1 MKNVFLPCV
10 LLLGLLTGCT
20 AERPGSDGAPTEGA
34 VRLFLSQESPDTK
47 SDLDDLPSLDDFE
60 VEIYNARA
68 LRLYRDT
75 YAQAKEATIKLNA
88 GDFRLVAHHGD
99 TLGAGFNKPYFL
111 AQKEFTVHGFAENGG
126 EPDQVEAT
134 ARLANV
140 RMKVVQGSNLN
151 TSYKDA
157 YVVVRHAHYTKKQV
171 KFVRNESRYGYIPGG
186 NLYLEVYAQLFTGEW
201 KYYKSE
207 PAEYLPNDN
216 VTFNVDAAGRD
227 GTLTVNI
234 TVDRSVE
241 TIEVDELIGEK
252 ALPAREPYFVFNGDK
267 DGAYAYSCNNGF
279 TKTVNDAILTLSA
292 GASTSISSVLLHTES
307 AFVSLPDVDL
317 VSVSG
322 SDKQSLLNAG
332 LDWMAGSTSNLGYVD
347 FNGLANQMMA
357 SGNACSATFTLT
369 LTDGVGQQVKGSF
382 TLDVKPFSATVNI
395 ADVNIWAW
403 KMTGIT
409 ATVADVTEIPSDA
422 SLGLQWS
429 TDGNTWSSEKAA
441 VSVSGNTV
449 QFGDISGLSPATAY
463 RFRVVP
469 MHLTERA
476 CATANTF
483 TTEAAQQVGN
493 SGFEEYTTLT
503 HDTPYQTMWI
513 KGTFHTDWWQLYN
526 NDAWWAVNSPV
537 TLRNGTTEAPGTKLI
552 PALYNQGC
560 KVYPTVSLI
569 SDGAFEGVSV
579 LVATIAIGDYTTE
592 ISTTSSS
599 KHRGEIF
606 LGTANNQ
613 YESNWSSTYK
623 GHAFASRPA
632 KLRYWHKFTCRK
644 STPYVMNIKVF
655 AADGSQIA
663 SASKSDVT
671 SSVDSWRQVSVPL
684 NYTVLNKKATKIQ
697 LEFLSSQNGDEDI
710 EVIKHGNLR
719 TISSTNSGLALYT
732 GNMLYLDNLE
742 LLYEE

>member
-1 MKNVFLPCV
+1 MKNYFWPCV

-20 AERPGSDGAPTEGA
+20 AERPGSDGAPHEGA

-47 SDLDDLPSLDDFE
+47 SNLDDLPSLDDFE

-88 GDFRLVAHHGD
+88 GEFRLVAHHGD
-99 TLGAGFNKPYFL
+99 TLGAGFGKPYFL
-111 AQKEFTVHGFAENGG
+111 AEKEFTVHGFVENGG

-140 RMKVVQGSNLN
+140 RMKVVQGTNLN

-234 TVDRSVE
+234 KVDRSVE

-292 GASTSISSVLLHTES
+292 GASTHISSVVLHTES
-307 AFVSLPDVDL
+307 ASVTLPDADL
-317 VSVSG
+317 VTVSG
-322 SDKQSLLNAG
+322 ADKQSLLNAG
-332 LDWMAGSTSNLGYVD
+332 LDWMAGTTSNLGYVD
-347 FNGLANQMMA
+347 FSGLVNHLLDGGAA
-357 SGNACSATFTLT
+357 ASATFTLT
-369 LTDGVGQQVKGSF
+369 LTDGVGQQVNGTFS
-382 TLDVKPFSATVNI
+382 VNVQPFAATVNI
-395 ADVNIWAW
+395 PDGNIWAW

-409 ATVADVTEIPSDA
+409 ATVAGVEEVPADA
-422 SLGLQWS
+422 TLGLQWS
-429 TDGNTWSSEKAA
+429 TDGSNWSSEKAA

-469 MHLTERA
+469 MHLTDRA
-476 CATANTF
+476 SATANTF

-493 SGFEEYTTLT
+493 SGFEEYTQ
-503 HDTPYQTMWI
+503 QTSTTKYTYLITTKNWTI
-513 KGTFHTDWWQLYN
+513 YWWQLYAN
-526 NDAWWAVNSPV
+526 ASSAWWGVNSTRTIEDDTVPP
-537 TLRNGTTEAPGTKLI
+537 L
-552 PALYNQGC
+552 NQDR
-560 KVYPTVSLI
+560 KTYPTVALI
-569 SDGAFEGVSV
+569 SSGAYSGKSV
-579 LVATIAIGDYTTE
+579 MIATIYT
-592 ISTTSSS
+592 STAAVDNWLGAGT
-599 KHRGEIF
+599 HHNYYGEIF
-606 LGTANNQ
+606 LGTANNRCQ
-613 YESNWSSTYK
+613 ENWAKTTD
-623 GHAFASRPA
+623 GHAFTSRPSA
-632 KLRYWHKFTCRK
+632 LSFMHRFSPKDG
-644 STPYVMNIKVF
+644 TPFY
-655 AADGSQIA
+655 AE
-663 SASKSDVT
+663 
-671 SSVDSWRQVSVPL
+671 VSVLDAQGNVIGSGVKNDVSSEVSAWTRCTVPIT
-684 NYTVLNKKATKIQ
+684 YTVTNKKAATLRIS
-697 LEFLSSQNGDEDI
+697 LRSSKDGNEDWNQTN
-710 EVIKHGNLR
+710 VT
-719 TISSTNSGLALYT
+719 TISGSHTIFLGNALYV
-732 GNMLYLDNLE
+732 DNVE
-742 LLYEE
+742 LLYE

>member
-20 AERPGSDGAPTEGA
+20 AERPGSDGVPHEGA

-47 SDLDDLPSLDDFE
+47 STLDNLPSLDDFE

-75 YAQAKEATIKLNA
+75 YAQAKDATIKLNA

-99 TLGAGFNKPYFL
+99 TLGAGFDKPYFL

-134 ARLANV
+134 ACLANV
-140 RMKVVQGSNLN
+140 RMKVVQGTNLP

-157 YVVVRHAHYTKKQV
+157 YVVVRHAQYTKKQV
-171 KFVRNESRYGYIPGG
+171 KFVRSESRYGYMPGG

-227 GTLTVNI
+227 GSLSVNI

-292 GASTSISSVLLHTES
+292 GASTHISSVVLHTES
-307 AFVSLPDVDL
+307 ASVTLPDADL
-317 VSVSG
+317 VTVSG
-322 SDKQSLLNAG
+322 ADKQSLVNAG
-332 LDWMAGSTSNLGYVD
+332 LDWMAGSASNLGYVD
-347 FNGLANQMMA
+347 FSGLVNNMIA
-357 SGNACSATFTLT
+357 SGTAASATFTLT
-369 LTDGVGQQVKGSF
+369 LTDGVGQQVNGTFS
-382 TLDVKPFSATVNI
+382 VNVQPFAATVNI
-395 ADVNIWAW
+395 PDGNIWAW

-409 ATVADVTEIPSDA
+409 ATVTGVDEVPADAT
-422 SLGLQWS
+422 LGLQWS
-429 TDGNTWSSEKAA
+429 TDGSNWSSEKAA

-449 QFGDISGLSPATAY
+449 QFGDISGLAPATAY

-476 CATANTF
+476 SATAGSF

-493 SGFEEYTTLT
+493 NGFEEYTAQSYTTPVTLWSDFKVT
-503 HDTPYQTMWI
+503 
-513 KGTFHTDWWQLYN
+513 WWQLYSN
-526 NDAWWAVNSPV
+526 AGSAWWGVNA
-537 TLRNGTTEAPGTKLI
+537 LRTIENG
-552 PALYNQGC
+552 
-560 KVYPTVSLI
+560 S
-569 SDGAFEGVSV
+569 
-579 LVATIAIGDYTTE
+579 VATAYQDYKTYPCVAVFNSGSYSGNSVMLATVYIGNSAASE
-592 ISTTSSS
+592 ISHGNTNYP
-599 KHRGEIF
+599 GEIF

-613 YESNWSSTYK
+613 NKGSWAKTSE
-623 GHAFASRPA
+623 GHAFASRPSA
-632 KLRYWHKFTCRK
+632 LSFMHRFNPNGAAYYAQIQVLDTSGNVIGSGEKNDGTAAVSAWTRVSIPITYSVTNRKAASLRISIR
-644 STPYVMNIKVF
+644 
-655 AADGSQIA
+655 
-663 SASKSDVT
+663 
-671 SSVDSWRQVSVPL
+671 
-684 NYTVLNKKATKIQ
+684 
-697 LEFLSSQNGDEDI
+697 SSQNGGEGARKLDNI
-710 EVIKHGNLR
+710 STLSGTHKIYCGN
-719 TISSTNSGLALYT
+719 ALYV
-732 GNMLYLDNLE
+732 DNVE
-742 LLYEE
+742 LLYE

>member
-1 MKNVFLPCV
+1 MKNFFLPCV

-140 RMKVVQGSNLN
+140 RMKVVQGTNLT

-186 NLYLEVYAQLFTGEW
+186 NLYLEVYAQLFTDEW

-227 GTLTVNI
+227 GSLSVNI

-292 GASTSISSVLLHTES
+292 GASTHISSVVLHTES
-307 AFVSLPDVDL
+307 ASVTLPDADL
-317 VSVSG
+317 VTVSG
-322 SDKQSLLNAG
+322 ADKQSLVNAG
-332 LDWMAGSTSNLGYVD
+332 LDWMAGSASNLGYVD
-347 FNGLANQMMA
+347 FSGLVNQMME
-357 SGNACSATFTLT
+357 SGATGTATFTLT
-369 LTDGVGQQVKGSF
+369 LTDGVGQQVNGTFS
-382 TLDVKPFSATVNI
+382 VNVQPFAATVNI
-395 ADVNIWAW
+395 PDGNIWAW

-409 ATVADVTEIPSDA
+409 ATVAGVEEVPADA
-422 SLGLQWS
+422 TLGLQWS
-429 TDGNTWSSEKAA
+429 TDGSNWSSEKAA

-449 QFGDISGLSPATAY
+449 QFGDITGLTPATGY

-476 CATANTF
+476 SVTAGSF
-483 TTEAAQQVGN
+483 TTEAALQVGN
-493 SGFEEYTTLT
+493 SGFEEYTQQTSTT
-503 HDTPYQTMWI
+503 HYSLWPVSGDWTVY
-513 KGTFHTDWWQLYN
+513 WWQLYTN
-526 NDAWWAVNSPV
+526 ASSAWWGVNSPR
-537 TLRNGTTEAPGTKLI
+537 TIEDDTARPL
-552 PALYNQGC
+552 NQDR
-560 KVYPTVSLI
+560 KTYPTVALI
-569 SDGAFEGVSV
+569 SSGAYSGKSV
-579 LVATIAIGDYTTE
+579 MIATIYT
-592 ISTTSSS
+592 STMAVENSLGLGTHHNSY
-599 KHRGEIF
+599 GEIF
-606 LGTANNQ
+606 LGTANNRCQ
-613 YESNWSSTYK
+613 ENWAKTTD
-623 GHAFASRPA
+623 GHAFTSRPSA
-632 KLRYWHKFTCRK
+632 LSFMYRFSPKEN
-644 STPYVMNIKVF
+644 TPFY
-655 AADGSQIA
+655 AE
-663 SASKSDVT
+663 
-671 SSVDSWRQVSVPL
+671 VSVLDAQGNVIGSGIKNDVSSEVSAWTRCTVPIT
-684 NYTVLNKKATKIQ
+684 YTVTNKKAATLRISLRSSKDGNEDWNQTNVTTVSGSHTI
-697 LEFLSSQNGDEDI
+697 FL
-710 EVIKHGNLR
+710 GN
-719 TISSTNSGLALYT
+719 ALYV
-732 GNMLYLDNLE
+732 DNVE
-742 LLYEE
+742 LLYQ

>member
-140 RMKVVQGSNLN
+140 RMKVVQGTNLN

-186 NLYLEVYAQLFTGEW
+186 NLYLEVYAQLFTDEW

-227 GTLTVNI
+227 GSLSVNI

-292 GASTSISSVLLHTES
+292 GASTHISSVVLHTES
-307 AFVSLPDVDL
+307 ASVTLPDADL
-317 VSVSG
+317 VTVSG
-322 SDKQSLLNAG
+322 ADKQSLVNAG
-332 LDWMAGSTSNLGYVD
+332 LDWMAGSASNLGYVD
-347 FNGLANQMMA
+347 FSGLVNQMME
-357 SGNACSATFTLT
+357 SGATGTATFTLT
-369 LTDGVGQQVKGSF
+369 LTDGVGQQVNGTFS
-382 TLDVKPFSATVNI
+382 VNVQPFAATVNI
-395 ADVNIWAW
+395 PDGNIWAW

-409 ATVADVTEIPSDA
+409 ATVAGVEEVPADA
-422 SLGLQWS
+422 TLGLQWS
-429 TDGNTWSSEKAA
+429 TDGSNWSSEKAA

-449 QFGDISGLSPATAY
+449 QFGDITGLTPATGY

-476 CATANTF
+476 SVTAGSF
-483 TTEAAQQVGN
+483 TTEAALQVGN
-493 SGFEEYTTLT
+493 SGFEEYTQQTSTT
-503 HDTPYQTMWI
+503 HYSLWPVSGDWTVY
-513 KGTFHTDWWQLYN
+513 WWQLYTN
-526 NDAWWAVNSPV
+526 ASSAWWGVNSPR
-537 TLRNGTTEAPGTKLI
+537 TIEDDTARPL
-552 PALYNQGC
+552 NQDR
-560 KVYPTVSLI
+560 KTYPTVALI
-569 SDGAFEGVSV
+569 SSGAYSGKSV
-579 LVATIAIGDYTTE
+579 MIATIYT
-592 ISTTSSS
+592 STMAVENSLGLGTHHNSY
-599 KHRGEIF
+599 GEIF
-606 LGTANNQ
+606 LGTANNRCQ
-613 YESNWSSTYK
+613 ENWAKTTD
-623 GHAFASRPA
+623 GHAFTSRPSA
-632 KLRYWHKFTCRK
+632 LSFMYRFSPKEN
-644 STPYVMNIKVF
+644 TPFY
-655 AADGSQIA
+655 AE
-663 SASKSDVT
+663 
-671 SSVDSWRQVSVPL
+671 VSVLDAQGNVIGSGIKNDVSSEVSAWTRCTVPIT
-684 NYTVLNKKATKIQ
+684 YTVTNKKAATLRISLRSSKDGNEDWNQTNVTTVSGSHTI
-697 LEFLSSQNGDEDI
+697 FL
-710 EVIKHGNLR
+710 GN
-719 TISSTNSGLALYT
+719 ALYV
-732 GNMLYLDNLE
+732 DNVE
-742 LLYEE
+742 LLYQ

>member
-88 GDFRLVAHHGD
+88 GDFKLVAHHGD
-99 TLGAGFNKPYFL
+99 TLGAGFDKPYFL

-140 RMKVVQGSNLN
+140 RMKVVQGTNLN

-227 GTLTVNI
+227 GSLTVNI
-234 TVDRSVE
+234 SVDRSVE
-241 TIEVDELIGEK
+241 TINVEELIGEK

-267 DGAYAYSCNNGF
+267 ESPFAYSCNAGF
-279 TKTVNDAILTLSA
+279 TKTVSDAILTLSA
-292 GASTSISSVLLHTES
+292 GASTSIKSVVLHTES

-322 SDKQSLLNAG
+322 SDKQSLVNAG

-347 FNGLANQMMA
+347 FSGLANRMLA
-357 SGNACSATFTLT
+357 SGTGASATFTLT
-369 LTDGVGQQVKGSF
+369 LIDGVNQTAKGTF
-382 TLDVKPFSATVNI
+382 TLEVKPFSVTVSI
-395 ADVNIWAW
+395 PDVNIWAW
-403 KMTGIT
+403 KMTGVT
-409 ATVADVTEIPSDA
+409 ATVAGVDQIPADA
-422 SLGLQWS
+422 VLGLQWS
-429 TDGNTWSSEKAA
+429 ADGSSWSAEKAA
-441 VSVSGNTV
+441 ASVSGNTLN
-449 QFGDISGLSPATAY
+449 FGDITGLNPATAY

-469 MHLTERA
+469 MHLTDRA
-476 CATANTF
+476 SATAGSF
-483 TTEAAQQVGN
+483 TTEAALQVGN
-493 SGFEEYTTLT
+493 NGFEQYTAQSYTTPVLWASDFKVT
-503 HDTPYQTMWI
+503 
-513 KGTFHTDWWQLYN
+513 WWQLYQN
-526 NDAWWAVNSPV
+526 AGSAWWGVNAMRTIETDEVAKYYQDYKTYPCVAVFNSGSYSGNSV
-537 TLRNGTTEAPGTKLI
+537 MLAT
-552 PALYNQGC
+552 
-560 KVYPTVSLI
+560 VYMGS
-569 SDGAFEGVSV
+569 SV
-579 LVATIAIGDYTTE
+579 ASEIKHGDTNYP
-592 ISTTSSS
+592 
-599 KHRGEIF
+599 GEIF
-606 LGTANNQ
+606 LGSANNQ
-613 YESNWSSTYK
+613 NKGSWAKTVD
-623 GHAFASRPA
+623 GHAFTSRPSALTFMHRFNPNGAAYYAQIQVLDSSDNVIGSGEKNDVTTAVSAWTRVSIPITYTVTNRKAA
-632 KLRYWHKFTCRK
+632 KLRISIRSSKNGGEGARKLDNISTLSGSHKIYC
-644 STPYVMNIKVF
+644 
-655 AADGSQIA
+655 
-663 SASKSDVT
+663 
-671 SSVDSWRQVSVPL
+671 
-684 NYTVLNKKATKIQ
+684 
-697 LEFLSSQNGDEDI
+697 
-710 EVIKHGNLR
+710 GN
-719 TISSTNSGLALYT
+719 ALYV
-732 GNMLYLDNLE
+732 DNVE
-742 LLYEE
+742 LLYQ

>member
-1 MKNVFLPCV
+1 MKNFFLPCV

-99 TLGAGFNKPYFL
+99 TLGAGFDKPYFL

-171 KFVRNESRYGYIPGG
+171 KFVRNESRYGYMPGG

-227 GTLTVNI
+227 GSLTVNI
-234 TVDRSVE
+234 SVDRSVE

-252 ALPAREPYFVFNGDK
+252 AMPAREPYFVFDGDK
-267 DGAYAYSCNNGF
+267 DGVYTYHCNTGF
-279 TKTVNDAILTLSA
+279 VKTVSDAILTLSA
-292 GASTSISSVLLHTES
+292 GASTHISSVVLHTES
-307 AFVSLPDVDL
+307 ASVTLPDADL
-317 VSVSG
+317 VTVSG
-322 SDKQSLLNAG
+322 ADKQSLVNAG
-332 LDWMAGSTSNLGYVD
+332 LDWMAGSASNLGYVD
-347 FNGLANQMMA
+347 FSGLVNNMIA
-357 SGNACSATFTLT
+357 SGTAASATFTLT
-369 LTDGVGQQVKGSF
+369 LTDGVGQQVNGTFSVDVRPF
-382 TLDVKPFSATVNI
+382 TATVNI
-395 ADVNIWAW
+395 PEGNIWAW
-403 KMTGIT
+403 KMTGVT
-409 ATVADVTEIPSDA
+409 ATVTGEDALPADAT
-422 SLGLQWS
+422 LGLQWS

-449 QFGDISGLSPATAY
+449 QFGDISGLAANTAY

-469 MHLTERA
+469 MHLTDRA
-476 CATANTF
+476 SATANTF
-483 TTEAAQQVGN
+483 TTEAALQVGN
-493 SGFEEYTTLT
+493 SGFEEYTQQTITDGWLSKR
-503 HDTPYQTMWI
+503 YQY
-513 KGTFHTDWWQLYN
+513 WWQLYSN
-526 NDAWWAVNSPV
+526 ATGAWWGVNATRTLEDSVPLTYPDYKTYPCVAVFSSGAYSGKSVMLATVYMGNSV
-537 TLRNGTTEAPGTKLI
+537 ASEVLHGDTN
-552 PALYNQGC
+552 
-560 KVYPTVSLI
+560 YP
-569 SDGAFEGVSV
+569 
-579 LVATIAIGDYTTE
+579 
-592 ISTTSSS
+592 
-599 KHRGEIF
+599 GEIF
-606 LGTANNQ
+606 LGAGNNS
-613 YESNWSSTYK
+613 YGSSWAKTTD
-623 GHAFASRPA
+623 GHAFTSRPSA
-632 KLRYWHKFTCRK
+632 LSFMHRFNPNGAAYYAQIQVRDASGNVIGSGEKNDGTAAVSAWTRVSIPITYSVTNRKAASLRISIR
-644 STPYVMNIKVF
+644 
-655 AADGSQIA
+655 
-663 SASKSDVT
+663 
-671 SSVDSWRQVSVPL
+671 
-684 NYTVLNKKATKIQ
+684 
-697 LEFLSSQNGDEDI
+697 SSQNGGEGARKLDNI
-710 EVIKHGNLR
+710 STLSGTHKIYCGN
-719 TISSTNSGLALYT
+719 ALYV
-732 GNMLYLDNLE
+732 DDVK
-742 LLYEE
+742 LLYE

>member
-1 MKNVFLPCV
+1 MKNFFLPCV

-140 RMKVVQGSNLN
+140 RMKVVQGTNLT

-186 NLYLEVYAQLFTGEW
+186 NLYLEVYAQLFTDEW

-227 GTLTVNI
+227 GSLSVNI

-292 GASTSISSVLLHTES
+292 GASTHISSVVLHTES
-307 AFVSLPDVDL
+307 ASVTLPDADL
-317 VSVSG
+317 VTVSG
-322 SDKQSLLNAG
+322 ADKQSLVNAG
-332 LDWMAGSTSNLGYVD
+332 LDWMAGSASNLGYVD
-347 FNGLANQMMA
+347 FSGLVNQMME
-357 SGNACSATFTLT
+357 SGATGTATFTLT
-369 LTDGVGQQVKGSF
+369 LTDGVGQQVNGTFS
-382 TLDVKPFSATVNI
+382 VNVQPFAATVNI
-395 ADVNIWAW
+395 PDGNIWAW
-403 KMTGIT
+403 KMTGIA
-409 ATVADVTEIPSDA
+409 ATVAGVEEVPADA
-422 SLGLQWS
+422 TLGLQWS
-429 TDGNTWSSEKAA
+429 TDGSNWSSEKAA

-449 QFGDISGLSPATAY
+449 QFGDITGLTPATGY

-476 CATANTF
+476 SVTAGSF
-483 TTEAAQQVGN
+483 TTEAALQVGN
-493 SGFEEYTTLT
+493 SGFEEYTQQTSTT
-503 HDTPYQTMWI
+503 HYSLWPVSGDWTVY
-513 KGTFHTDWWQLYN
+513 WWQLYTN
-526 NDAWWAVNSPV
+526 ASSAWWGVNSPR
-537 TLRNGTTEAPGTKLI
+537 TIEDDTARPL
-552 PALYNQGC
+552 NQDR
-560 KVYPTVSLI
+560 KTYPTVALI
-569 SDGAFEGVSV
+569 SSGAYSGKSV
-579 LVATIAIGDYTTE
+579 MIATIYT
-592 ISTTSSS
+592 STMAVENSLGLGTHHNSY
-599 KHRGEIF
+599 GEIF
-606 LGTANNQ
+606 LGTANNRCQ
-613 YESNWSSTYK
+613 ENWAKTTD
-623 GHAFASRPA
+623 GHAFTSRPSA
-632 KLRYWHKFTCRK
+632 LSFMYRFSPKEN
-644 STPYVMNIKVF
+644 TPFY
-655 AADGSQIA
+655 AE
-663 SASKSDVT
+663 
-671 SSVDSWRQVSVPL
+671 VSVLDAQGNVIGSGIKNDVSSEVSAWTRCTVPIT
-684 NYTVLNKKATKIQ
+684 YTVTNKKAATLRISLRSSKDGNEDWNQTNVTTVSGSHTI
-697 LEFLSSQNGDEDI
+697 FL
-710 EVIKHGNLR
+710 GN
-719 TISSTNSGLALYT
+719 ALYV
-732 GNMLYLDNLE
+732 DNVE
-742 LLYEE
+742 LLYQ

>member
-75 YAQAKEATIKLNA
+75 YAQAKDATIKLNA

-140 RMKVVQGSNLN
+140 RMKVVQGTNL
-151 TSYKDA
+151 TASYKDA

-186 NLYLEVYAQLFTGEW
+186 NLYLEVYAQLFTDEW

-216 VTFNVDAAGRD
+216 VTFNVNAAGRD
-227 GTLTVNI
+227 GALTVNI
-234 TVDRSVE
+234 SVDRSVE
-241 TIEVDELIGEK
+241 TFTVEQPIGEE

-267 DGAYAYSCNNGF
+267 DGTYAYSCNNGF

-292 GASTSISSVLLHTES
+292 GASTRISSVTLHTES
-307 AFVSLPDVDL
+307 AFTSLPDVDL
-317 VSVSG
+317 VTVDG
-322 SDKQSLLNAG
+322 ANRQALLDAG
-332 LDWMAGSTSNLGYVD
+332 LDWMAGGASNLGYVD
-347 FNGLANQMMA
+347 FSGLVNQMME
-357 SGNACSATFTLT
+357 SGATGTATFTLT
-369 LTDGVGQQVKGSF
+369 LTDGVGQQVNGTFS
-382 TLDVKPFSATVNI
+382 VNVQPFAATVNI
-395 ADVNIWAW
+395 PDGNIWAW

-409 ATVADVTEIPSDA
+409 ATVTGVDEVPADAT
-422 SLGLQWS
+422 LGLQWS
-429 TDGNTWSSEKAA
+429 TDGSNWSSEKAA

-449 QFGDISGLSPATAY
+449 QFGDIAGLTPATAY

-476 CATANTF
+476 SATANTF
-483 TTEAAQQVGN
+483 TTEAALQVGN
-493 SGFEEYTTLT
+493 SDFESYTQQTSKTT
-503 HDTPYQTMWI
+503 HYKYYPITI
-513 KGTFHTDWWQLYN
+513 GTADWTITWWQLYSSVST
-526 NDAWWAVNSPV
+526 AWWGVNSPRTIEDETV
-537 TLRNGTTEAPGTKLI
+537 PQL
-552 PALYNQGC
+552 NQDM
-560 KVYPTVSLI
+560 KTYPTVALI
-569 SDGAFEGVSV
+569 SSGAYSGKSV
-579 LVATIAIGDYTTE
+579 MIATIYT
-592 ISTTSSS
+592 STMAVDNWLGAGT
-599 KHRGEIF
+599 HHNYYGEIF
-606 LGTANNQ
+606 LGTANNSRQ
-613 YESNWSSTYK
+613 ENWAKTQD
-623 GHAFASRPA
+623 GHAFTSRPSA
-632 KLRYWHKFTCRK
+632 LSFMHRFSPKDG
-644 STPYVMNIKVF
+644 TPFYAEVSVLDAQGNVIGNGVKN
-655 AADGSQIA
+655 DTS
-663 SASKSDVT
+663 SDVSAWT
-671 SSVDSWRQVSVPL
+671 RCTVPI
-684 NYTVLNKKATKIQ
+684 NYTVTNRKAATLRISLRSSRDGNEDWSQ
-697 LEFLSSQNGDEDI
+697 TSVTTLSGSHTIFL
-710 EVIKHGNLR
+710 GN
-719 TISSTNSGLALYT
+719 ALYV
-732 GNMLYLDNLE
+732 DNVE
-742 LLYEE
+742 LLYQ

>member
-1 MKNVFLPCV
+1 MKNFFLPCV

-88 GDFRLVAHHGD
+88 GDFKLVAHHGD
-99 TLGAGFNKPYFL
+99 TLGAGFDKPYFL

-140 RMKVVQGSNLN
+140 RMKVVQGTNLN

-227 GTLTVNI
+227 GSLSVNI

-292 GASTSISSVLLHTES
+292 GASTHIASVVLHTES
-307 AFVSLPDVDL
+307 VSVTLPDADL
-317 VSVSG
+317 VTVSG
-322 SDKQSLLNAG
+322 ADKQSLVNAG
-332 LDWMAGSTSNLGYVD
+332 LDWMAGSASNLGYVD
-347 FNGLANQMMA
+347 FSGLVNNMIA
-357 SGNACSATFTLT
+357 SGTAASATFTLT
-369 LTDGVGQQVKGSF
+369 LTDGVGQQVNGTFSVDVRPF
-382 TLDVKPFSATVNI
+382 TATVNI
-395 ADVNIWAW
+395 PDGNIWAW
-403 KMTGIT
+403 KMTGVT
-409 ATVADVTEIPSDA
+409 ATVTGEDALPADAT
-422 SLGLQWS
+422 LGLQWS

-449 QFGDISGLSPATAY
+449 QFGDISGLAANTAY

-469 MHLTERA
+469 MHLTDRA
-476 CATANTF
+476 SVTAGRF
-483 TTEAAQQVGN
+483 TTEAALQVGN
-493 SGFEEYTTLT
+493 NGFEQYTAQSYTTPVLWASDFKVT
-503 HDTPYQTMWI
+503 
-513 KGTFHTDWWQLYN
+513 WWQLYQN
-526 NDAWWAVNSPV
+526 AGSAWWGVNAMRTIETDEVAKYYQDYKTYPCVAVFNSGSYSGNSV
-537 TLRNGTTEAPGTKLI
+537 MLAT
-552 PALYNQGC
+552 
-560 KVYPTVSLI
+560 VYMGS
-569 SDGAFEGVSV
+569 SV
-579 LVATIAIGDYTTE
+579 ASEIKHGDTNYP
-592 ISTTSSS
+592 
-599 KHRGEIF
+599 GEIF
-606 LGTANNQ
+606 LGSANNQ
-613 YESNWSSTYK
+613 NKGSWAKTVD
-623 GHAFASRPA
+623 GHAFTSRPSALTFMHRFNPNGAAYYAQIQVLDSSNNVIGSGEKNDVTTAVSAWTRVSIPITYTVTNRKAA
-632 KLRYWHKFTCRK
+632 KLRISIRSSKNGGEGARKLDNFSTLSGSHKIYC
-644 STPYVMNIKVF
+644 
-655 AADGSQIA
+655 
-663 SASKSDVT
+663 
-671 SSVDSWRQVSVPL
+671 
-684 NYTVLNKKATKIQ
+684 
-697 LEFLSSQNGDEDI
+697 
-710 EVIKHGNLR
+710 GN
-719 TISSTNSGLALYT
+719 ALYV
-732 GNMLYLDNLE
+732 DNVE
-742 LLYEE
+742 LLYQ

>member
-75 YAQAKEATIKLNA
+75 YAQAKDATIKLNA
-88 GDFRLVAHHGD
+88 GDFKLVAHHGD
-99 TLGAGFNKPYFL
+99 TLGAGFDKPYFL

-140 RMKVVQGSNLN
+140 RMKVVQGTNLT

-186 NLYLEVYAQLFTGEW
+186 NLYLEVYAQLFTDEW

-227 GTLTVNI
+227 GSLSVNI

-292 GASTSISSVLLHTES
+292 GASTHISSVVLHTES

-322 SDKQSLLNAG
+322 SDKQSLVNAG

-347 FNGLANQMMA
+347 FSGLANRMLA
-357 SGNACSATFTLT
+357 SGTGASATFTLT
-369 LTDGVGQQVKGSF
+369 LIDGVNQTAKGTF
-382 TLDVKPFSATVNI
+382 TLEVKPFSATVSI
-395 ADVNIWAW
+395 PEGNIWAW
-403 KMTGIT
+403 KMTGVT
-409 ATVADVTEIPSDA
+409 ATVAGVDQIPADA
-422 SLGLQWS
+422 VLGLQWS
-429 TDGNTWSSEKAA
+429 ADGSSWSAEKAA

-449 QFGDISGLSPATAY
+449 QFDDISGLAANTAY

-469 MHLTERA
+469 MHLTDRA
-476 CATANTF
+476 SVTAGSF
-483 TTEAAQQVGN
+483 TTEAALQVGN
-493 SGFEEYTTLT
+493 NGFEEYTAQSYT
-503 HDTPYQTMWI
+503 TPVKASGWLI
-513 KGTFHTDWWQLYN
+513 KDFKVTWWQLYKN
-526 NDAWWAVNSPV
+526 ASDAWWGVN
-537 TLRNGTTEAPGTKLI
+537 
-552 PALYNQGC
+552 ALQTIEDG
-560 KVYPTVSLI
+560 KVSTAYQDYKTYPCVALFNSESYSGNSVMLATVYI
-569 SDGAFEGVSV
+569 GYDDASDWAHGN
-579 LVATIAIGDYTTE
+579 TNYP
-592 ISTTSSS
+592 
-599 KHRGEIF
+599 GEIF
-606 LGTANNQ
+606 LGTANNRNKGSWDKTS
-613 YESNWSSTYK
+613 E
-623 GHAFASRPA
+623 GHAFTSRPSA
-632 KLRYWHKFTCRK
+632 LTFQHRFNPNGAAYYAQVQVRDASGNVIGTGEKNDGTAAVTAWTKVTIPITYSVTNQKAATLRISIRSSKNGGEGARKLGEFSTLSGNSHKIWC
-644 STPYVMNIKVF
+644 
-655 AADGSQIA
+655 
-663 SASKSDVT
+663 
-671 SSVDSWRQVSVPL
+671 
-684 NYTVLNKKATKIQ
+684 
-697 LEFLSSQNGDEDI
+697 
-710 EVIKHGNLR
+710 GN
-719 TISSTNSGLALYT
+719 ALYV
-732 GNMLYLDNLE
+732 DDVE
-742 LLYEE
+742 LLYE

>member
-140 RMKVVQGSNLN
+140 RMKVVQGSNLT

-186 NLYLEVYAQLFTGEW
+186 NLYLEVYAQLFTDEW

-227 GTLTVNI
+227 GALTVNI
-234 TVDRSVE
+234 SVDRSVE
-241 TIEVDELIGEK
+241 TFTVEQPIGEE

-267 DGAYAYSCNNGF
+267 DGTYAYSCNNGF

-292 GASTSISSVLLHTES
+292 GASTRISSVTLHTES
-307 AFVSLPDVDL
+307 AFVNLPDVDL
-317 VSVSG
+317 VTVDG
-322 SDKQSLLNAG
+322 ANRQALLDAG
-332 LDWMAGSTSNLGYVD
+332 LDWMAGGASNLGYVD
-347 FNGLANQMMA
+347 FSGLVNNMIA
-357 SGNACSATFTLT
+357 SGTAASATFTLT
-369 LTDGVGQQVKGSF
+369 LTDGVGQQVNGTFS
-382 TLDVKPFSATVNI
+382 VNVQPFAATVNI
-395 ADVNIWAW
+395 PDGNIWAW

-409 ATVADVTEIPSDA
+409 ATVTGVDEVPADAT
-422 SLGLQWS
+422 LGLQWS
-429 TDGNTWSSEKAA
+429 TDGSNWSSEKAA

-449 QFGDISGLSPATAY
+449 QFGDIAGLTPATAY

-476 CATANTF
+476 SATANTF
-483 TTEAAQQVGN
+483 TTEAALQVGN
-493 SGFEEYTTLT
+493 SDFESYTQQTSKTT
-503 HDTPYQTMWI
+503 HYKYYPITI
-513 KGTFHTDWWQLYN
+513 GTADWTITWWQLYSSVST
-526 NDAWWAVNSPV
+526 AWWGVNSPRTIEDETV
-537 TLRNGTTEAPGTKLI
+537 PQL
-552 PALYNQGC
+552 NQDM
-560 KVYPTVSLI
+560 KTYPTVALI
-569 SDGAFEGVSV
+569 SSGAYSGKSV
-579 LVATIAIGDYTTE
+579 MIATIYT
-592 ISTTSSS
+592 STMAVDNWLGAGT
-599 KHRGEIF
+599 HHNYYGEIF
-606 LGTANNQ
+606 LGTANNSRQ
-613 YESNWSSTYK
+613 ENWAKTQD
-623 GHAFASRPA
+623 GHAFTSRPSA
-632 KLRYWHKFTCRK
+632 LSFMHRFSPKDG
-644 STPYVMNIKVF
+644 TPFYAEVSVL
-655 AADGSQIA
+655 DGQGNVVGNGVKNDTS
-663 SASKSDVT
+663 SDVSAWT
-671 SSVDSWRQVSVPL
+671 RCTVPI
-684 NYTVLNKKATKIQ
+684 NYTVTNRKAATLRISLRSSRDGNEDWSQ
-697 LEFLSSQNGDEDI
+697 TSVTTLSGSHTIFL
-710 EVIKHGNLR
+710 GN
-719 TISSTNSGLALYT
+719 ALYV
-732 GNMLYLDNLE
+732 DNVE
-742 LLYEE
+742 LLYQ

>member
-20 AERPGSDGAPTEGA
+20 AERPGSDGVPHEGA

-47 SDLDDLPSLDDFE
+47 STLDDLPSLDDFE

-75 YAQAKEATIKLNA
+75 YAQTKDATIKLNA
-88 GDFRLVAHHGD
+88 GDFKLVAHHGD
-99 TLGAGFNKPYFL
+99 TLGAGFDKPYFL

-140 RMKVVQGSNLN
+140 RMKVVQGTNLN

-227 GTLTVNI
+227 GSLSVNI

-292 GASTSISSVLLHTES
+292 GASTHIASVVLHTES
-307 AFVSLPDVDL
+307 VSVTLPDADL
-317 VSVSG
+317 VTVSG
-322 SDKQSLLNAG
+322 ADKQSLVNAG
-332 LDWMAGSTSNLGYVD
+332 LDWMAGSASNLGYVD
-347 FNGLANQMMA
+347 FSGLVNNMIA
-357 SGNACSATFTLT
+357 SGTAASATFTLT
-369 LTDGVGQQVKGSF
+369 LTDGVGQQVNGTFSVDVRPF
-382 TLDVKPFSATVNI
+382 TATVNI
-395 ADVNIWAW
+395 PDGNIWAW
-403 KMTGIT
+403 KMTGVT
-409 ATVADVTEIPSDA
+409 ATVTGEDALPADAT
-422 SLGLQWS
+422 LGLQWS

-449 QFGDISGLSPATAY
+449 QFGDISGLAANTAY

-469 MHLTERA
+469 MHLTDRA
-476 CATANTF
+476 SVTAGSF
-483 TTEAAQQVGN
+483 TTEAALQVGN
-493 SGFEEYTTLT
+493 NGFEQYTAQSYTTPVLWASDFKVT
-503 HDTPYQTMWI
+503 
-513 KGTFHTDWWQLYN
+513 WWQLYQN
-526 NDAWWAVNSPV
+526 AGSAWWGVNAMRTIETSKMATGHQDYKTYPCVAVFNSGSYSGNSV
-537 TLRNGTTEAPGTKLI
+537 MLAT
-552 PALYNQGC
+552 
-560 KVYPTVSLI
+560 VYIGS
-569 SDGAFEGVSV
+569 SV
-579 LVATIAIGDYTTE
+579 ASELLHGDTNYP
-592 ISTTSSS
+592 
-599 KHRGEIF
+599 GEIF
-606 LGTANNQ
+606 LGEANNKNKG
-613 YESNWSSTYK
+613 SWAKTVD
-623 GHAFASRPA
+623 GHAFTSRPSALTFMHRFNPNNGAAYYAQIQVLDSSNNVIGSGEKNDVTTAVSAWTRVSIPITYTVTNRKAA
-632 KLRYWHKFTCRK
+632 KLRISIRSSKNGGEGARQLDNISTLSGTHKIYC
-644 STPYVMNIKVF
+644 
-655 AADGSQIA
+655 
-663 SASKSDVT
+663 
-671 SSVDSWRQVSVPL
+671 
-684 NYTVLNKKATKIQ
+684 
-697 LEFLSSQNGDEDI
+697 
-710 EVIKHGNLR
+710 GN
-719 TISSTNSGLALYT
+719 ALYV
-732 GNMLYLDNLE
+732 DNVE
-742 LLYEE
+742 LLYQ

>member
-140 RMKVVQGSNLN
+140 RMKVVQGTNLT

-186 NLYLEVYAQLFTGEW
+186 NLYLEVYAQLFTDEW

-227 GTLTVNI
+227 GSLSVNI

-292 GASTSISSVLLHTES
+292 GASTHISSVVLHTES
-307 AFVSLPDVDL
+307 ASVTLPDADL
-317 VSVSG
+317 VTVSG
-322 SDKQSLLNAG
+322 ADKQSLVNAG
-332 LDWMAGSTSNLGYVD
+332 LDWMAGSASNLGYVD
-347 FNGLANQMMA
+347 FSGLVNQMME
-357 SGNACSATFTLT
+357 SGATGTATFTLT
-369 LTDGVGQQVKGSF
+369 LTDGVGQQVNGTFS
-382 TLDVKPFSATVNI
+382 VNVQPFAATVNI
-395 ADVNIWAW
+395 PDGNIWAW

-409 ATVADVTEIPSDA
+409 ATVAGVEEVPADA
-422 SLGLQWS
+422 TLGLQWS
-429 TDGNTWSSEKAA
+429 TDGSNWSSEKAA

-449 QFGDISGLSPATAY
+449 QFGDITGLTPATGY

-476 CATANTF
+476 SVTAGSF
-483 TTEAAQQVGN
+483 TTEAALQVGN
-493 SGFEEYTTLT
+493 SGFEEYTQQTSTT
-503 HDTPYQTMWI
+503 HYSLWPVSGDWTVY
-513 KGTFHTDWWQLYN
+513 WWQLYTN
-526 NDAWWAVNSPV
+526 ASSAWWGVNSPR
-537 TLRNGTTEAPGTKLI
+537 TIEDDTARPL
-552 PALYNQGC
+552 NQDR
-560 KVYPTVSLI
+560 KTYPTVALI
-569 SDGAFEGVSV
+569 SSGAYSGKSV
-579 LVATIAIGDYTTE
+579 MIATIYT
-592 ISTTSSS
+592 STMAVENSLGLGTHHNSY
-599 KHRGEIF
+599 GEIF
-606 LGTANNQ
+606 LGTANNRCQ
-613 YESNWSSTYK
+613 ENWAKTTD
-623 GHAFASRPA
+623 GHAFTSRPSA
-632 KLRYWHKFTCRK
+632 LSFMYRFSPKEN
-644 STPYVMNIKVF
+644 TPFY
-655 AADGSQIA
+655 AE
-663 SASKSDVT
+663 
-671 SSVDSWRQVSVPL
+671 VSVLDAQGNVIGSGIKNDVSSEVSAWTRCTVPIT
-684 NYTVLNKKATKIQ
+684 YTVTNKKAATLRISLRSSKDGNEDWNQTNVTTVSGSHTI
-697 LEFLSSQNGDEDI
+697 FL
-710 EVIKHGNLR
+710 GN
-719 TISSTNSGLALYT
+719 ALYV
-732 GNMLYLDNLE
+732 DNVE
-742 LLYEE
+742 LLYQ

>member
-140 RMKVVQGSNLN
+140 RMKVVQGTNLT